1 MRAES
6 VIPPT
11 APEFVM
17 SAPDDRRYL
26 ESHEWH
32 KPEGDLVLI
41 GISQF
46 AVDELTDIT
55 YLEIT
60 AEGEIGKGDPLGE
73 IESVKATSE
82 LYCGIDG
89 EVVEVNQAVVDDPSL
104 INRDCYGQAWIVKV
118 RPTDAGQLDSLM
130 AADAYEKQ
138 ASH

>member
-1 MRAES
+1 M
-6 VIPPT
+6 PT
-11 APEFVM
+11 
-17 SAPDDRRYL
+17 PDDRRYL

-32 KPEGDLVLI
+32 KPEGDVVLI

-60 AEGEIGKGDPLGE
+60 AEGAIDKGDALGE

-82 LYCGIDG
+82 LYSGIAG

-104 INRDCYGQAWIVKV
+104 INRDCYGDGWIVKLK
-118 RPTDAGQLDSLM
+118 PSDPGQLDALLS
-130 AADAYEKQ
+130 AADYEKQ
-138 ASH
+138 AAH